1 MDNKKLT
8 RKEKRELKF
17 QERELKTYSGL
28 YPYFRIIPSPRT
40 YKVAWKFLYTVTK
53 NYMGTQFLQKWGFT
67 HIPVVNVD
75 SPLDKKI
82 PFTPSK
88 VYVYMDFV
96 YLFLRPLTMIIKR
109 YGMKKATRFCN
120 EWFTAT
126 TKVYTEAGRM
136 YKHTLSTT
144 ERPVYKENI
153 HFRIIHA
160 FDPHL
165 LCVPS
170 LHIALIALTTVYFK
184 KFFRELELTEAEC
197 FQKNTEIYNEAVE
210 IGESVLY
217 MKQHSVNCIPSALYM
232 ITKLFPELFT
242 PNDAV
247 NFINDM
253 FLTAPAINTD
263 DVAEIKDHIS
273 FMYERLL
280 LEGIAA
286 DDWRDPVIRWIESY
300 DYQKEIKAYEEK
312 QTQEQQK
319 D

>member
-1 MDNKKLT
+1 MNKQKLT
-8 RKEKRELKF
+8 RRERRELKF
-17 QERELKTYSGL
+17 KERPLKSWSGL

-40 YKVAWKFLYTVTK
+40 CKIAWKFLYTVTK
-53 NYMGTQFLQKWGFT
+53 NYMGTQFLQKWGFY

-82 PFTPSK
+82 PFTPEK
-88 VYVYMDFV
+88 VYIYMDFV
-96 YLFLRPLTMIIKR
+96 YLFLRPLTMLIKR
-109 YGMKKATRFCN
+109 YGMKKAAPWCR

-126 TKVYTEAGRM
+126 TKVYNEAGRM

-170 LHIALIALTTVYFK
+170 LHIALIALTTVFFK
-184 KFFRELELTEAEC
+184 KLFKDIGLDEAEC
-197 FQKNTEIYNEAVE
+197 FQKNTELYNEAVE
-210 IGESVLY
+210 IAESVLY

-232 ITKLFPELFT
+232 ITKLFPSLFT

-253 FLTAPAINTD
+253 FLTAPAISAADT
-263 DVAEIKDHIS
+263 AEIKDHIS

-286 DDWRDPVIRWIESY
+286 DDWREPVIRWIENY
-300 DYQKEIKAYEEK
+300 DWKKEALEYENKNKSSGE
-312 QTQEQQK
+312 E
-319 D
+319 